1 MTVRGT
7 RPNQPPLFKS
17 YSGISAP
24 YIQLPIGGGGGGT
37 AAPAQTSKEQE
48 TDDRQDDCPEVSGNP
63 VVLYTGNKVE
73 PELDFASQ
81 GEMGLYL
88 QRTYNHHWSAV
99 GIFGQHWLSNF
110 DYSLAF
116 SDERNLAWSQRPD
129 GRRIKFLRD
138 LSSGH
143 WFEDKA
149 QPVAYIKQNGDGS
162 FTLHNEQRG
171 TESYNAEGFITQQR
185 DEQGVAWTYSY
196 NNRYLQRVTHSSGRQ
211 INFSW
216 SNGQLVRVTD
226 PAGNAY
232 QYTYT
237 ANA

>member
-1 MTVRGT
+1 MDGKSTPNSPGKRRFSYVMTLLPIVSLGVISTSAFAAPAKEKVRIISQADGGGGVATTDMARMTVRGT

-48 TDDRQDDCPEVSGNP
+48 TDDSEDDCPEVSGNP

-110 DYSLAF
+110 DY
-116 SDERNLAWSQRPD
+116 
-129 GRRIKFLRD
+129 
-138 LSSGH
+138 
-143 WFEDKA
+143 
-149 QPVAYIKQNGDGS
+149 
-162 FTLHNEQRG
+162 
-171 TESYNAEGFITQQR
+171 
-185 DEQGVAWTYSY
+185 
-196 NNRYLQRVTHSSGRQ
+196 
-211 INFSW
+211 
-216 SNGQLVRVTD
+216 
-226 PAGNAY
+226 
-232 QYTYT
+232 
-237 ANA
+237 